1 MKITLV
7 RHGEP
12 NYAIDSLTPKG
23 FREAELLADRLCRMD
38 VRDFYVSPLG
48 RAQDTARPT
57 LTRLNRTAETLRTE
71 E

>member
-38 VRDFYVSPLG
+38 VRDFYVSPL
-48 RAQDTARPT
+48 
-57 LTRLNRTAETLRTE
+57 RTPPDRR
-71 E
+71 

>member
-23 FREAELLADRLCRMD
+23 FREAELLADLAAND
-38 VRDFYVSPLG
+38 I
-48 RAQDTARPT
+48 
-57 LTRLNRTAETLRTE
+57 TAEARSLYNPWSYYCQAAFRDLAWA
-71 E
+71 